1 MKPTSHSNSPKVP
14 RTRDFRLFLQQELM
28 RRCERNSGYSLRAFA
43 KVLGVHHAS
52 LSRLLAQKRP
62 FTTRLTK
69 SICQALHLSP
79 AEAELFLQ
87 NIPKKKSA
95 RAEEPIQY
103 RELTLDTFVS
113 ISEWYHDAL
122 LELTHLRSF
131 KPNPKWIA
139 KVLGI
144 TQNEVKIAAER
155 LQRLEL
161 LEITA
166 EGKWLDLSRD
176 NTTNI
181 TNDFTSAALRKLQKK
196 VLDLSGAALE
206 NLPRTQRD
214 HTSLMV
220 AVDFSDLPEVKERI
234 KNFRHE
240 LAAFLQRKEAKA
252 DSVCQLAI
260 SFFPLTTVALEKS

>member
-1 MKPTSHSNSPKVP
+1 MNLGTQTALQ
-14 RTRDFRLFLQQELM
+14 TRDFRLFLQQELM

-43 KVLGVHHAS
+43 KVLGIHHAS
-52 LSRLLAQKRP
+52 LSRVLARKRP
-62 FTTRLTK
+62 LTAKLTK
-69 SICQALHLSP
+69 SLCQALRLSP
-79 AEAELFLQ
+79 AETQNFLQ
-87 NIPKKKSA
+87 QLPRKKNLPSEA
-95 RAEEPIQY
+95 VQY
-103 RELTLDTFVS
+103 QELTLDTFVS
-113 ISEWYHDAL
+113 ISEWYHDAI
-122 LELTHLRSF
+122 LELTHLQSF
-131 KPNPKWIA
+131 QPEPKWIA

-155 LQRLEL
+155 LQRLEFL
-161 LEITA
+161 DITDS
-166 EGKWLDLSRD
+166 GKWLDLSRD

-196 VLDLSGAALE
+196 VLELSGEALE

-234 KNFRHE
+234 KKFRHE
-240 LAAFLQRKEAKA
+240 LATFLQRKEAKP

-260 SFFPLTTVALEKS
+260 SFFPLTSVPQEKP